1 MKNARLLA
9 ILLVAAT
16 VLVDLV
22 ALSAAA
28 DSHGFPPEWP
38 HPARVVL
45 VALAMS
51 QVSLAAIWMGWGR
64 AWLSW
69 RTLILVL
76 TVVVW
81 SRLMA
86 WSVQPDSAD
95 TLWNALVAVWF
106 SSRGILSEPDG
117 IIRPATMYGQVLSAQ
132 CLGFLVPSC
141 LVRIA
146 GAKLIRESDVQQPDE
161 TIRNRRRS
169 QFSLGYLLSWM
180 TVLAVSLG
188 ALQHAFDYR
197 FLWDFGGWSWWSW
210 WVFPLAYAALA
221 LAALWTALGTR
232 RPWLRCVALALT
244 TVGGIAAV
252 DRLAVTRAYTA
263 FCVLQVAW
271 LLASLWVVRVAGY
284 RIVRAPRARPDR
296 RSTSPDP
303 RQEPVT
309 KRTPHAPRE
318 GPES

>member
-22 ALSAAA
+22 AISAVAGSQEFA
-28 DSHGFPPEWP
+28 PEWP
-38 HPARVVL
+38 HPAVIVL

-76 TVVVW
+76 TIVVW
-81 SRLMA
+81 SRLLGWGM
-86 WSVQPDSAD
+86 SSGSAD
-95 TLWNALVAVWF
+95 TLWSAVAAVWF
-106 SSRGILSEPDG
+106 SSRGIPSEPDG
-117 IIRPATMYGQVLSAQ
+117 FDWIASRYASQLSAQ
-132 CLGFLVPSC
+132 CLGVLVPSC

-146 GAKLIRESDVQQPDE
+146 GAKLIRESDVRQPDE
-161 TIRNRRRS
+161 PIRNRRRS

-197 FLWDFGGWSWWSW
+197 ILWDLDSLFWSNSAQ
-210 WVFPLAYAALA
+210 FLLAHAALA
-221 LAALWTALGTR
+221 LAALWTALGAR
-232 RPWLRCVALALT
+232 RPWLRGVALALT
-244 TVGGIAAV
+244 TVGAIAAV
-252 DRLAVTRAYTA
+252 HMLATTDGLRAYA
-263 FCVLQVAW
+263 ALCLLQVAL
-271 LLASLWVVRVAGY
+271 LLASLWIVRVAGY
-284 RIVRAPRARPDR
+284 RIVR
-296 RSTSPDP
+296 
-303 RQEPVT
+303 EPLD
-309 KRTPHAPRE
+309 
-318 GPES
+318 GQ